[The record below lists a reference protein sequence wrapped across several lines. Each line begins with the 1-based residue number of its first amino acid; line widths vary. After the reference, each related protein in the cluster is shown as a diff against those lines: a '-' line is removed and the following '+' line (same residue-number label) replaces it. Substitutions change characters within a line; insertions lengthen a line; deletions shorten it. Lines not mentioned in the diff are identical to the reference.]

1 MSTNKRTV
9 PGHSGMAATKC
20 SIVDS
25 DQYFLQ
31 CCRYIELNPV
41 SAKMVTKPE
50 NYRWSS
56 YRENAGLSSSGV
68 VDRHA
73 FTQLCGFS
81 FEDYRNYVAQTA
93 PSSEAKF
100 ISQRL
105 ESNRLTGGDRFV
117 KEVESRTG
125 IRLEYKRPG
134 RPLMKKIIN

>member
-1 MSTNKRTV
+1 
-9 PGHSGMAATKC
+9 
-20 SIVDS
+20 
-25 DQYFLQ
+25 
-31 CCRYIELNPV
+31 
-41 SAKMVTKPE
+41 MVTRPE

-73 FTQLCGFS
+73 FTQLSDFS
-81 FEDYRNYVAQTA
+81 FEDYRNYLAQNA
-93 PSSEAKF
+93 PSSETEF

-134 RPLMKKIIN
+134 RPPMRKLSIKFDHE